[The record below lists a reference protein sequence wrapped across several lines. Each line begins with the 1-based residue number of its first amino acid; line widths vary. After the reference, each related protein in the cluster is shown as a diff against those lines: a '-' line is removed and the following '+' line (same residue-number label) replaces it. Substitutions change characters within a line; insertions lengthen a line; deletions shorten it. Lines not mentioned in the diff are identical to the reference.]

1 MGRQPELVGRRD
13 ELATLRAADG
23 AALVVLRGQTG
34 SGRTAVLTQVR
45 RELTDRGFVALEV
58 SGAAA
63 AWDRFGVRP
72 VLDAIREQFENLG
85 DARLT
90 EMIRVLCRL
99 TTEATYASA
108 LGRFRLANALG
119 TIFARM
125 GSAVAVVADD
135 IDRLAQPIHVLA
147 AARRAGHLVIAA
159 TGTGGESAQL
169 CELADQVVELGPL
182 STADA
187 DSVLRQVAGAPVD
200 GALRQALR
208 DSLGALYENPGTLV
222 STMDELRQRGRL
234 VAVHGHLCLR
244 DPRQPIAL
252 PAGHWLLGEVAA
264 CGNVGRELVLLAA
277 GSADFGIDEIPALA
291 AATGRLA
298 LEYGRVADRL
308 VLAGVLDVDE
318 VGRLRVRCPALGA
331 AVSAH
336 DTESPHRAIALR
348 LLDSGA
354 PGSPSVLAGHVAAA
368 GRALPPRP
376 ELADLLRGNQLLRS
390 PADTAHR
397 YAAWWHTEPGEQRA
411 ETATDLVRLL
421 VRAAEFPRL
430 ATFVDELAEEDHDVA
445 TLAAAAALAAVHI
458 GHPVGEPV
466 RAAISGTAALEFCD
480 RWFAGAPIRLRDVET
495 AFAPLRHS
503 PDLPTIEWGA
513 RRRTASADIEVA
525 LAMRDLV
532 PVFEAVLGA
541 DYGAPADGP
550 LATYHRVCADYA
562 GGDWEAALSAARELE
577 LDPRADALARQS
589 ARLHA
594 AEMCVWRG
602 EDRRATA
609 WLDSV
614 SEEDCAFPVLYGWV
628 VAGLRTHAGDLTG
641 ALRVCWRTH
650 AANQDGAP
658 GLSQLLR
665 RMAAIAMRSGEQ
677 LQARRVHNEAERRYS
692 RQNSPDTLETVRY
705 VRGLVNSDDAE
716 ARAAEELIRRRG
728 NRFEMAMA
736 CHLVGATATEPRPWL
751 AEALQIAQAIGATR
765 LTTYTKRSLAGR
777 GIAISAPRDRRE
789 GLSETELRIIEL
801 VRVGRTNRQIAHT
814 VRMSE
819 KTVEKH
825 LTRLFAKAGCR
836 TRHGLATSAL
846 GGQPE
851 PLGA

>member
-1 MGRQPELVGRRD
+1 M
-13 ELATLRAADG
+13 
-23 AALVVLRGQTG
+23 LRGQAG
-34 SGRTAVLTQVR
+34 SGRTAVLTQAR
-45 RELTDRGFVALEV
+45 RELADRGVVVLEV

-72 VLDAIREQFENLG
+72 VLEAVREQFENLG
-85 DARLT
+85 DGARFT
-90 EMIRVLCRL
+90 DVIDVLCRL

-119 TIFARM
+119 AVFARM
-125 GSAVAVVADD
+125 GGAVAVVADD
-135 IDRLAQPIHVLA
+135 IDRLAQPVHVLA
-147 AARRAGHLVIAA
+147 AARRAGHLVLAA
-159 TGTGGESAQL
+159 TGTGGDSAQV
-169 CELADQVVELGPL
+169 CELADHVVELGPL
-182 STADA
+182 PTEAA

-200 GALRQALR
+200 DALRQALR
-208 DSLGALYENPGTLV
+208 ESLGALYENPGTLV
-222 STMDELRQRGRL
+222 SIMDDLRQRGRL

-252 PAGHWLLGEVAA
+252 PAGHLLLGEVAA
-264 CGNVGRELVLLAA
+264 CGTFGRDLVLLAA
-277 GSADFGIDEIPALA
+277 GSADFGVDEIPVLA
-291 AATGRLA
+291 AATGLPA
-298 LEYGRVADRL
+298 LEYGRTADRL
-308 VLAGVLDVDE
+308 VLAGVLDADE

-336 DTESPHRAIALR
+336 HAAALHRAIAVR
-348 LLDSGA
+348 LLDFGA
-354 PGSPSVLAGHVAAA
+354 PGNPSTRTGHVAAA
-368 GRALPPRP
+368 GRALSPRP
-376 ELADLLRGNQLLRS
+376 ELAGLLRGNQLLLS

-411 ETATDLVRLL
+411 SMAIDLVRLL
-421 VRAAEFPRL
+421 VRTAEYPRL
-430 ATFVDELAEEDHDVA
+430 ATFVEELAEENHEAA

-458 GHPVGEPV
+458 GQPVSEPV
-466 RAAISGTAALEFCD
+466 RAAISGSAALELCD
-480 RWFAGAPIRLRDVET
+480 RWFAGAPVLLRDVEA
-495 AFAPLRHS
+495 AFAPLRRS
-503 PDLPTIEWGA
+503 PDLPTIEWGT
-513 RRRTASADIEVA
+513 RRRTASANVEVA

-532 PVFEAVLGA
+532 PAFEAVLGS
-541 DYGAPADGP
+541 DYRAPACGP
-550 LATYHRVCADYA
+550 LAAYHRVCTGYA

-602 EDRRATA
+602 EDRRAAA

-614 SEEDCAFPVLYGWV
+614 SEEDCAFPVLRGWV
-628 VAGLRTHAGDLTG
+628 VAGLQTHAGDLTG

-650 AANQDGAP
+650 AAHKDSAIGIP
-658 GLSQLLR
+658 QLLR
-665 RMAAIAMRSGEQ
+665 RMAAIAMRSGEL

-692 RQNSPDTLETVRY
+692 RQNSPEALETMRY

-716 ARAAEELIRRRG
+716 ARAAERLIRRRG
-728 NRFEMAMA
+728 NRFELAMA

-751 AEALQIAQAIGATR
+751 AEALQIAQAIGAAR
-765 LTTYTKRSLAGR
+765 LTAYTKRSLAGR

-801 VRVGRTNRQIAHT
+801 IRLGRTNRQIAHT

-825 LTRLFAKAGCR
+825 LTRLFARAGCR
-836 TRHGLATSAL
+836 TRHGLATSGL
-846 GGQPE
+846 GAQPE